1 MAISPDRLKKNIK
14 EQKIIQEL
22 LSGNFYGEVY
32 LVGGAIR
39 ELILSKNPNDYD
51 FVLSD
56 ARDIKT
62 FEAIFHA
69 PSFILGKKPIQT
81 YRIIIKNQSLDI
93 TILKNT
99 IDEDLKRRDFTIN
112 AIAYNVRDNSITD
125 TLQGI
130 DDIDRRVIRY
140 PDKNSII
147 NDPLRML
154 KAVRHFTTLQD
165 FSLDNDLT
173 RSITE
178 LKDLINNVAPER
190 IKYEMDLIL
199 TSANVFA
206 GMKKLEELG
215 ILVEIFP
222 ELYSL
227 QLLDKEKQFTLET
240 FGHTID
246 GFNYLHQNAAYC
258 NADEKHLKNVGYA
271 LLFHDLGKAYTY
283 SYDKQ
288 KNAVHFL
295 YHERFSKELAQTIM
309 GRLKFSTQEMREV
322 LALIEHHM
330 RVFLISN
337 DDSTEKAIRRVVY
350 KMGELTPS
358 LVLLTLCD
366 MYGSSGGKDNTSTE
380 RVKARCNDILAMFH
394 EWKKKPLPKLINGK
408 DLLALG
414 FAEGPSVGKVL
425 NEIREKQIAGEIA
438 TKEEAMAYARE
449 QLGQLI
455 ADSSWQYKK

>member
-1 MAISPDRLKKNIK
+1 MPPDRLKKNIK

-22 LSGNFYGEVY
+22 LSGNFYGEIY

-39 ELILSKNPNDYD
+39 ELILNKSPNDYD
-51 FVLSD
+51 FALSD

-69 PSFILGKKPIQT
+69 PAFILGKKPIQT
-81 YRIIIKNQSLDI
+81 HRIIVRDRSLDI
-93 TILKNT
+93 TILKDT

-112 AIAYNVRDNSITD
+112 AIAYNVRNNSITD

-130 DDIDRRVIRY
+130 EDIGRRVIRY
-140 PDKNSII
+140 PDENSII

-154 KAVRHFTTLQD
+154 KAVRHFTILRD

-178 LKDLINNVAPER
+178 LKHLINNVAPER
-190 IKYEMDLIL
+190 IKYEMDMIL
-199 TSANVFA
+199 TSANVAA
-206 GMKKLEELG
+206 GMKRLEELG
-215 ILVEIFP
+215 LLFEIFP

-227 QLLDKEKQFTLET
+227 KLLDEEKQFTLET

-246 GFNYLHQNAAYC
+246 GFNYLHQNAGYC
-258 NADEKHLKNVGYA
+258 NADEKHLKDVGYA
-271 LLFHDLGKAYTY
+271 LLFHDLGKAHTY
-283 SYDKQ
+283 SYDGQ

-295 YHERFSKELAQTIM
+295 YHERFSRELAQTIM
-309 GRLKFSTQEMREV
+309 ERLKFSTQETREI

-330 RVFLISN
+330 RIFLISN

-350 KMGELTPS
+350 KIGELVPS

-366 MYGSSGGKDNTSTE
+366 MYGSSGGKDNPSTE

-394 EWKKKPLPKLINGK
+394 EWKKKPLPKLINGR
-408 DLLALG
+408 DLLSLG
-414 FAEGPSVGKVL
+414 FAEGPSVGKAL
-425 NEIREKQIAGEIA
+425 NEIREKQIAGEMA
-438 TKEEAMAYARE
+438 TKEEAMVLAQELLKDAVT
-449 QLGQLI
+449 
-455 ADSSWQYKK
+455 K